1 VLAGI
6 TLPPAAPTPT
16 PVNGVCGSANNTN
29 VSSAPTSGLCSTGS
43 ASSVTGSG
51 PWSWSC
57 AGSNGGTTA
66 TCSAQTTQSQTTN
79 FALVVTV
86 AGNGSVASTP
96 TGISCGTTCSANF
109 QSNTSVA
116 LVATPATGYIFSG
129 WNGACTGTGTCAVSM
144 TAARSVGAT
153 FVAQTSNPTPV
164 SGDNLIEEP
173 GFETSL
179 SNFEPNQGGTSVN
192 VTNINP
198 ISGSRSLSVG
208 ITGYG
213 DSILWA
219 GKDLSNFITK
229 RSSQFSGSIKIRPTS
244 STFIIGDS
252 VKTINPTNVYSSAST
267 N

>member
-1 VLAGI
+1 
-6 TLPPAAPTPT
+6 
-16 PVNGVCGSANNTN
+16 
-29 VSSAPTSGLCSTGS
+29 
-43 ASSVTGSG
+43 
-51 PWSWSC
+51 
-57 AGSNGGTTA
+57 
-66 TCSAQTTQSQTTN
+66 
-79 FALVVTV
+79 
-86 AGNGSVASTP
+86 
-96 TGISCGTTCSANF
+96 
-109 QSNTSVA
+109 
-116 LVATPATGYIFSG
+116 
-129 WNGACTGTGTCAVSM
+129 M

-229 RSSQFSGSIKIRPTS
+229 RSSQFSGSIKIR
-244 STFIIGDS
+244 STVASASQIAFCALVDYATGSGVKNCTNVSGSIGDKGIVNLNFALS
-252 VKTINPTNVYSSAST
+252 ATIWILY
-267 N
+267 